1 MPSLPV
7 CGLADPAGNEG
18 RFEHPRLKEQFGRKW
33 LDAVMKL
40 KELIDA
46 MQQASFDGTH
56 TAMCQRQGR
65 PDGRPC
71 FDAACLPLDERLKAY

>member
-1 MPSLPV
+1 
-7 CGLADPAGNEG
+7 
-18 RFEHPRLKEQFGRKW
+18 
-33 LDAVMKL
+33 MKL

-71 FDAACLPLDERLKAY
+71 FDAACLPLDERRKAY